1 MKKVYCSALPNF
13 PNQFTLQVNFYF
25 KKEKK
30 KKEEEEEKRK
40 KATHLIIFN
49 LPLPSKN
56 WDDVPSTNRQ

>member
-56 WDDVPSTNRQ
+56 